1 MEETKLANNNQSWFK
16 KNFRRI
22 IKLSTIL
29 IIIASFWVFVMI
41 NLMAKTLKNKV
52 WDTDVQVWTNKKST
66 ITYTS
71 WDVSQIDNLDISYD
85 NKTDSEL
92 ENEVMVVSLNLN
104 AKIASGRM
112 ASTIK
117 RYYFDINDPE
127 RILEAKITQI
137 QPYVYFTIQGFPGEY
152 RFAVDI
158 YDNQGKLVASS
169 EWPTPIWPSLII
181 QPSSRNLD
189 IPMVTLKADKR
200 TIKSWESISFE
211 MFSKVF
217 SNEADFKLNRVMV
230 YDFDG
235 DWVWDITTGSSTI
248 THVYDSTGSFSPR
261 GKVIYRGSQ
270 GVAYGEKIVVE

>member
-16 KNFRRI
+16 KNFRRV

-52 WDTDVQVWTNKKST
+52 WDTDVQVWTNKRWI

-71 WDVSQIDNLDISYD
+71 WDVSQIKNIEIEAIKG
-85 NKTDSEL
+85 NI
-92 ENEVMVVSLNLN
+92 ENPVIVSLYLD
-104 AKIASGRM
+104 AEIASGKIAQR
-112 ASTIK
+112 IK
-117 RYYFDINDPE
+117 RYYFDVNDPE
-127 RILEAKITQI
+127 RILGVKTTPITES
-137 QPYVYFTIQGFPGEY
+137 YVFLTINIFPGEY
-152 RFAVDI
+152 RFAADI
-158 YDNQGKLVASS
+158 YDNQGKLLASS
-169 EWPTPIWPSLII
+169 EWETPIWPSEIFE
-181 QPSSRNLD
+181 PSTSNLD

-200 TIKSWESISFE
+200 TIKSWESISYE

-248 THVYDSTGSFSPR
+248 SHVYHSTGSFSPK

-270 GVAYGEKIVVE
+270 GVAIGEKIVVE

>member
-1 MEETKLANNNQSWFK
+1 M
-16 KNFRRI
+16 
-22 IKLSTIL
+22 KLSMIV
-29 IIIASFWVFVMI
+29 IIMVSLCFVVMVNI
-41 NLMAKTLKNKV
+41 MAKMRENESLK
-52 WDTDVQVWTNKKST
+52 TDVQVWTSKRWI

-217 SNEADFKLNRVMV
+217 SNEADFKLNRVME
-230 YDFDG
+230 YDFEG

-248 THVYDSTGSFSPR
+248 THVYNSTGSFSPK